1 MPKKK
6 KHPKDMT
13 TEELAKHVFPKEV
26 HKRLKEIVE
35 ELDSKSKPKSSSR
48 R

>member
-13 TEELAKHVFPKEV
+13 NDEAIKHLFHPKAVKHIKGHVAKLNSMK
-26 HKRLKEIVE
+26 KG
-35 ELDSKSKPKSSSR
+35 
-48 R
+48 